1 MYVCMLGYPP
11 TPPFPPGTP
20 EADRLTR
27 LPHLRIRPRTATKGG
42 GGGSMPSPPRQ
53 SKCIPSLYLHTI
65 LHMPFSMLLHTLPC
79 MPDTS
84 KPRNKSLWD
93 HVMQRILA
101 TGICVQN
108 VRSARKLF
116 AAVCGR
122 SVTNRTPL
130 HLSLRAAANI
140 NTHTYTLAHTRATTT
155 ITQAFLHTPAHALI
169 RIAGSLTQK
178 QEMIGDVQ
186 CRESWQQES
195 ACKM

>member
-1 MYVCMLGYPP
+1 MQRLHANCLLTFAGNHSTSNRPP
-11 TPPFPPGTP
+11 LQQSYCKHVQEHTRSLSLSLSLSCTHCC
-20 EADRLTR
+20 TR
-27 LPHLRIRPRTATKGG
+27 L
-42 GGGSMPSPPRQ
+42 SQCS
-53 SKCIPSLYLHTI
+53 C
-65 LHMPFSMLLHTLPC
+65 TLSGPC
-79 MPDTS
+79 QTHS
-84 KPRNKSLWD
+84 EPRNKSLWD

-101 TGICVQN
+101 TGICAQN

-155 ITQAFLHTPAHALI
+155 ITQAFLHTPAHTLI